1 MLVTRQLEAIK
12 RAHANETDG
21 REAGSLRRPLR
32 RRRHYG
38 SVASSRANEPA
49 FAGAAAS
56 AVGVG
61 MIPPGSSA
69 SLDIR
74 EDAVVGLFVFPLDLG
89 ASQCGLDALS
99 FGSSRALE
107 YEVDPSS

>member
-1 MLVTRQLEAIK
+1 
-12 RAHANETDG
+12 
-21 REAGSLRRPLR
+21 
-32 RRRHYG
+32 
-38 SVASSRANEPA
+38 
-49 FAGAAAS
+49 
-56 AVGVG
+56 

-99 FGSSRALE
+99 FGASRALE